1 MVLNPIDPMFLYEDD
16 VGENK
21 TKQNTQAERTA
32 WMMEAETI
40 MMASVS
46 QEIPRT
52 SSGIQKLGEQYGTN
66 SPSVSAEGTYFADT
80 WISDF

>member
-16 VGENK
+16 VGGNK
-21 TKQNTQAERTA
+21 TKHTSRENSMDDGGRDYND
-32 WMMEAETI
+32 
-40 MMASVS
+40 ASVS

-52 SSGIQKLGEQYGTN
+52 STGIQKLGEQYGTN